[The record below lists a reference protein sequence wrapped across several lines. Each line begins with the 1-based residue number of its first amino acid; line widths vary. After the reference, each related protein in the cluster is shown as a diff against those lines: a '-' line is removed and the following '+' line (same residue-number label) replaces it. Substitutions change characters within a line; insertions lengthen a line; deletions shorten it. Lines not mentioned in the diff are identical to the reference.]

1 MAAQKRHGTCGIIAI
16 GDEIL
21 LGEIQDSNS
30 AYLAQSISRYGFHVN
45 SMSVIGDDEDRMT
58 AAMLAACDQVDV
70 LFVTGGLGPTED
82 DRTRHALARVTGTT
96 LRESKT
102 AWKQITNYYSANFP
116 GRKIAASN
124 KRQALIPRGVE
135 VLKNDRG
142 TAPGMMA
149 HVHDTYIV
157 CMPGV
162 PHEMRAMA
170 ERFIGRLDE
179 LFPELDVPVCE
190 EIHFA
195 GLGESRAQDM
205 LGDLLSAQRLQIGIC
220 AHEDGHITIRV
231 RGAATSVKRRCAQI
245 RKVLQAYLLPT
256 AGLAESLVQVLGKRG
271 KTLTS
276 AESCTCGHIVAAI
289 GAIPGAS
296 AILKEALVAYHEDV
310 KAERLDVA
318 PDLINKYGIV
328 SEEVAEAMAEGAL
341 FRSGADYAVS
351 STGVAG
357 PDGGT
362 KDTPVGTVWIAAA
375 SKHNLL
381 TQKLSIRG
389 SRQRVQRR
397 AAAEALRLL
406 WSLLADEK
414 R

>member
-1 MAAQKRHGTCGIIAI
+1 M
-16 GDEIL
+16 
-21 LGEIQDSNS
+21 
-30 AYLAQSISRYGFHVN
+30 
-45 SMSVIGDDEDRMT
+45 
-58 AAMLAACDQVDV
+58 
-70 LFVTGGLGPTED
+70 
-82 DRTRHALARVTGTT
+82 
-96 LRESKT
+96 
-102 AWKQITNYYSANFP
+102 NFP

-124 KRQALIPRGVE
+124 KRQCLIPRGVE

-142 TAPGMMA
+142 TAPGMLA

-170 ERFIGRLDE
+170 ERFIARLDE
-179 LFPELDVPVCE
+179 LFPELHVPVCE

-205 LGDLLSAQRLQIGIC
+205 LGDLLTASNLQIGIC

-231 RGAATSVKRRCAQI
+231 RGAASSVKRRCAQV
-245 RKVLQAYLLPT
+245 RKVLQDYLLPT
-256 AGLAESLVQVLGKRG
+256 AGLAESLVQVLSKRK
-271 KTLTS
+271 KTFTS
-276 AESCTCGHIVAAI
+276 AESCTSGHIVAAI
-289 GAIPGAS
+289 GNISGAS

-318 PDLINKYGIV
+318 PELIEKYGVV
-328 SEEVAEAMAEGAL
+328 SEEVAESMAEGAL
-341 FRSGADYAVS
+341 QRSGADYAVS

-357 PDGGT
+357 PSGGS
-362 KDTPVGTVWIAAA
+362 KETPVGTVWIAAV
-375 SKHNLL
+375 SGDNLL

-414 R
+414 K